1 MTVIDTSTQP
11 AVSMAGACTGLW
23 LRTTAV
29 AGLAAGLAGTV
40 ATSAAVNAW
49 ARFFEPHRPDSA

>member
-1 MTVIDTSTQP
+1 MTVNGNWPHP
-11 AVSMAGACTGLW
+11 AVSLAGACTGLW
-23 LRTTAV
+23 LRSTAV

-49 ARFFEPHRPDSA
+49 ARCFEPHRSGEA